1 MGEEKIMVEW
11 GDVLDLALKIFFVEI
26 FLGIFLYLS
35 ITMLG
40 EVPLLSLVFSAAFSF
55 VMLVVFL
62 YLLLDWIEWNFKAKA

>member
-1 MGEEKIMVEW
+1 MVEW
-11 GDVLDLALKIFFVEI
+11 GDILDLAIKIFFAEI

-35 ITMLG
+35 VTMLG